1 MTVSAK
7 IIKDSVSLETG
18 YRITTMELRYPR
30 FIHAEELTH
39 RALSILP
46 GCDDSYFVTI
56 PDGLMYDKN
65 LSRNASSSRAIP
77 VKKMI
82 AELRRDPA
90 LPEMW
95 VMDESGMQGFTRA
108 TEAEA
113 ALARSMSL
121 ELMELAIQTAES
133 WAEMKFHKQHINR
146 VLEPWMHIKVVV
158 TATNWAN
165 FFHLRLDKMADPTM
179 QALARAV
186 RGAMDDS
193 LPTMLDRGQWHLP
206 YYDSDESVFRVGEVN
221 RARLISAARCARVS
235 YNNFEGKLS
244 TEEEDLKLC
253 EKLMG
258 SGTLHASPFEHQATP
273 DWILQSDVYANDK
286 EWGNFTGW
294 RQYRKMLPAECV
306 PEVPYYDHLFGR

>member
-30 FIHAEELTH
+30 FIHAEFMTH
-39 RALSILP
+39 RT
-46 GCDDSYFVTI
+46 F
-56 PDGLMYDKN
+56 
-65 LSRNASSSRAIP
+65 SRNASSSRAIP
-77 VKKMI
+77 VHKMLEEI
-82 AELRRDPA
+82 RRDPA
-90 LPEMW
+90 LPEVW
-95 VMDESGMQGFTRA
+95 VMNEPGMQGFTEADPRMQTYAVTEWRA
-108 TEAEA
+108 GLHFAVEVADNMQK
-113 ALARSMSL
+113 LGL
-121 ELMELAIQTAES
+121 
-133 WAEMKFHKQHINR
+133 HKQHINR

-158 TATNWAN
+158 TATDWAN
-165 FFHLRLDKMADPTM
+165 FFHLRLDGMAEPTM
-179 QALARAV
+179 RVLAQKAQE
-186 RGAMDDS
+186 AMQNS